1 MYLKKIEGYEVVG
14 GRYVKIVDRP
24 IKAKVKKS
32 WPHLGKKTVVGVEV
46 SLSSAEYFFVLEQG
60 LVDKSPDAPLA
71 IAAGEEVAA

>member
-1 MYLKKIEGYEVVG
+1 MSLKKKDGYEEVD

-32 WPHLGKKTVVGVEV
+32 WPHLGKKTVVGEEV
-46 SLSSAEYFFVLEQG
+46 SLSLAEYHFVLDRG